1 MQQSPHRG
9 ESFFRPGTLIAAATS
24 SSNSGPGGQPDRSAT
39 AVFRSPAE
47 SACDSPG
54 GRAYGPADR
63 YGQRRFAAGPGVRST
78 RRRIGDGP
86 NRLPPVKTPESD
98 SALAAPQKQ
107 LPYQS
112 TKAPPE
118 KNESLPTNDLR
129 QERFFIRSRPP
140 ADDTAPQRLF
150 RLRRSLL
157 PGSGCRQNNP
167 TVDSQWAPK
176 SDTGRN
182 IRPEQ
187 TAGASPRPHSRS
199 SAAAG
204 SFLPPHARQGRQ
216 IRRDMRSG
224 R

>member
-9 ESFFRPGTLIAAATS
+9 ESFFRPGTLVAAAAPS
-24 SSNSGPGGQPDRSAT
+24 GNSGPDGQPDRSAT
-39 AVFRSPAE
+39 AVLRNSSEDPPAT
-47 SACDSPG
+47 AP
-54 GRAYGPADR
+54 
-63 YGQRRFAAGPGVRST
+63 AAGPTDWPADTDKGDLRPGPAYEARAGESAART
-78 RRRIGDGP
+78 GSRPSRRP
-86 NRLPPVKTPESD
+86 NPIPPARPRKSSSPH
-98 SALAAPQKQ
+98 P
-107 LPYQS
+107 S
-112 TKAPPE
+112 TKAPL

-167 TVDSQWAPK
+167 TADSQRAPK
-176 SDTGRN
+176 SHTGRN
-182 IRPEQ
+182 IRSEQ

>member
-9 ESFFRPGTLIAAATS
+9 ESFFRPGTLVAAAAPS
-24 SSNSGPGGQPDRSAT
+24 GNSGPDGQPDRSAT
-39 AVFRSPAE
+39 AVLRNSSEDPPATAPAARPTDWPATDKGDLQPGPAYEARAGE
-47 SACDSPG
+47 SAARTGCRPS
-54 GRAYGPADR
+54 
-63 YGQRRFAAGPGVRST
+63 RR
-78 RRRIGDGP
+78 P
-86 NRLPPVKTPESD
+86 NPIPPVRPRKSNSPH
-98 SALAAPQKQ
+98 P
-107 LPYQS
+107 S

-118 KNESLPTNDLR
+118 KTNRSRRTISVKSD
-129 QERFFIRSRPP
+129 FFIRSRPP

-167 TVDSQWAPK
+167 TADSQRAPK